1 MNTKNTTGFV
11 FALTIIFMV
20 LNLTGAITWS
30 WVWVLSPLWITAILA
45 VAAIVVIF
53 TIFNI
58 LDYLEARRSDDE

>member
-20 LNLTGAITWS
+20 LRLTGAITWS
-30 WVWVLSPLWITAILA
+30 WVWVFSPLWIAAILS
-45 VAAIVVIF
+45 VAAIAVMF

-58 LDYLEARRSDDE
+58 LDYLEARRGNDE